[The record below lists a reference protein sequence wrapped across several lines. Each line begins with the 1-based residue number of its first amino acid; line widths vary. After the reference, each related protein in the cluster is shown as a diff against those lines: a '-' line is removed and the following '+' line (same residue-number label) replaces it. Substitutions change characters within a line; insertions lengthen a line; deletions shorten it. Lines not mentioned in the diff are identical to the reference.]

1 MVKILKI
8 KTEISKQDK
17 IIKNSERTPMIN
29 MGNKDNYKE
38 GMERNVIRISS
49 GIPGLNHL
57 IQGGFKKNSINLVAG
72 GAGSGKTILAIQFLV
87 EGANRGEPGIYIT
100 FEEKKNKLFED
111 MSTFGW
117 DLEKYEKEKK
127 IFFLEYT
134 PEQVKN
140 VLVEGGGEIENLIEQ
155 GKVKRLVI
163 DSISSFALL
172 YEDELTK
179 KEASLELFKLIE
191 RWDCTAVL
199 TSQAEMKE
207 HDHLIGALEFESDS
221 IILLYFISI
230 EGKRNR
236 GLEILKMRGTK
247 HPLLTYVF
255 DITDKGIS
263 ISDKILKR

>member
-1 MVKILKI
+1 MVKILKR
-8 KTEISKQDK
+8 KTKGSKQDK
-17 IIKNSERTPMIN
+17 TIKNTKRTPKIKRD
-29 MGNKDNYKE
+29 NKDNYKK
-38 GMERNVIRISS
+38 GTKSKIMRISS
-49 GIPGLNHL
+49 GIHGLNQL

-87 EGANRGEPGIYIT
+87 EGTKRGEPGIYIT
-100 FEEKKNKLFED
+100 FEEKKDKLFED

-140 VLVEGGGEIENLIEQ
+140 VLIEGGGEIENLIEK

-191 RWDCTAVL
+191 KWDCTAVL
-199 TSQAEMKE
+199 TSQTEMRE
-207 HDHLIGALEFESDS
+207 HGHLIGALEFESDS
-221 IILLYFISI
+221 IILLYYIHM

-255 DITDKGIS
+255 DITDKGMS
-263 ISDKILKR
+263 ISKKILKG